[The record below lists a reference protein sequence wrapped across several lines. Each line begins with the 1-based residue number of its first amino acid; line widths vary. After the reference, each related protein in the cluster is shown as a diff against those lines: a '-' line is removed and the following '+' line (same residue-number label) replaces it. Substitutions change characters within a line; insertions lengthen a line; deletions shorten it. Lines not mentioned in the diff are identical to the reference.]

1 MEGGAG
7 SARVAE
13 VEKEGAGREL
23 CSPMAA
29 VAVKVVSLCWWT
41 ASLASSRPG
50 MLVERGGVEVGSARR
65 RRSRRARAGGV
76 REKAQRGVRAKARS
90 DWPSLS
96 PDRAHAWTA
105 GSCGYG
111 GRRTRRRAAVGRR
124 AAELQPVQRAAMAYL
139 RAQAPPCSAEQL
151 DAERWESEAE
161 PGEGGGARQ
170 TDEACPLLTSP
181 LLRPAMPARLCAGPH
196 ELPPLAARASDAAAT
211 LRRLLAAPTPRR

>member
-1 MEGGAG
+1 MAPQVSSARCHEEEGEAPAHLVVVVRVLEQVVAGRNGEDAAADGLLGVVGRKDVVCMEGGAG

-76 REKAQRGVRAKARS
+76 RE
-90 DWPSLS
+90 
-96 PDRAHAWTA
+96 
-105 GSCGYG
+105 
-111 GRRTRRRAAVGRR
+111 
-124 AAELQPVQRAAMAYL
+124 
-139 RAQAPPCSAEQL
+139 
-151 DAERWESEAE
+151 
-161 PGEGGGARQ
+161 
-170 TDEACPLLTSP
+170 
-181 LLRPAMPARLCAGPH
+181 
-196 ELPPLAARASDAAAT
+196 
-211 LRRLLAAPTPRR
+211 